1 MHTEV
6 DNTNNTVET
15 PSVEVMANINEG
27 NRSSASKTHGLFKR
41 LCFQLR
47 YYNTVDVLIAATC
60 IILLT
65 VDRMLSNRLTGWIFF
80 GVAIAAMVA
89 PIAIQKVKSR
99 FALNPAYAM
108 RVIRKAGGSPVMV
121 DENEIHWMF
130 NGKDNIIRLYQGGLL
145 QLAREYHLGKKVAMD
160 NHEKAAIDTM
170 REICSIKVGVRRE
183 GTEDGFLIFSAESL
197 CMSGRQFRQVFSNYI
212 RALDLA
218 EERQRVHLQEAANQP
233 VLQRRRI
240 GFN

>member
-1 MHTEV
+1 MMV
-6 DNTNNTVET
+6 DNANNTAET
-15 PSVEVMANINEG
+15 QSVEEMTNIKD
-27 NRSSASKTHGLFKR
+27 STPKTNTRNKWPR
-41 LCFQLR
+41 LQLR
-47 YYNTVDVLIAATC
+47 YYTTVDILSAAVCIVL
-60 IILLT
+60 LLAS
-65 VDRMLSNRLTGWIFF
+65 RLLSSRTADWVLSGGAI
-80 GVAIAAMVA
+80 VAIAA
-89 PIAIQKVKSR
+89 PIVIQKLKAR

-108 RVIRKAGGSPVMV
+108 RVIRKAGGSSVMV

-145 QLAREYHLGKKVAMD
+145 QLAREYHLGKKVALD

-183 GTEDGFLIFSAESL
+183 GTEDGFVIFSAESL
-197 CMSGRQFRQVFSNYI
+197 CMSGRQFRQVFSNYV

-233 VLQRRRI
+233 ALQRRRI